1 MRRCVALCIAAV
13 TSATPLVGAG
23 AAEAQLNRRSA
34 ADSTMGLSVVVGSSD
49 ATLCYERAR
58 SRSSSEE
65 ALAVCDA
72 AMSGAL
78 SSRNRT
84 ATYVNRSIVH
94 AQRGE
99 LSEALADLEQAA
111 ERRPELP
118 AIYVNF
124 GDVYMRLSRWDQAED
139 AFTRA
144 IDLGLAQRHIAYY
157 GRGIAREEMD
167 DLEGAF
173 ADYTAARDYAPTWDL
188 PQQELDRFRVVS
200 ESDAGGA

>member
-1 MRRCVALCIAAV
+1 MRKRIALYVAAA
-13 TSATPLVGAG
+13 AGACALVGAG
-23 AAEAQLNRRSA
+23 EAKAQVNRRSA
-34 ADSTMGLSVVVGSSD
+34 ADSSMGLTVVVGSSD
-49 ATLCYERAR
+49 AALCYERAR
-58 SRSSSEE
+58 SRSASAE

-99 LSEALADLEQAA
+99 LSEALDDLEQAR

-118 AIYVNF
+118 AIHVNF
-124 GDVYMRLSRWDQAED
+124 GDVYLRLGQWDQAEA

-144 IDLGLAQRHIAYY
+144 IDLGLAQLHIAYY

-167 DLEGAF
+167 DLEGAY
-173 ADYTAARDYAPTWDL
+173 ADYSAARDYAPTWDL
-188 PQQELDRFRVVS
+188 PRRELDRFRVAPA
-200 ESDAGGA
+200 SDAGGA